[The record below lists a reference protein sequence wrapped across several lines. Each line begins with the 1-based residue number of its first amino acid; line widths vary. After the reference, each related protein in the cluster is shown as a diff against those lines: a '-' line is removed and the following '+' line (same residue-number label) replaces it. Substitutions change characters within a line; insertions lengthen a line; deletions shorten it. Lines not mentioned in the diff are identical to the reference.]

1 VPMSGVLELR
11 LGVTRGALA
20 PRAYTAAVNEI
31 TLSLEELDRVV
42 EPDPKSRVAWFV
54 ERTDWYESGPTI
66 QLRPDLQG
74 ARRSTEDVYRPGRA
88 LLAGITSLHTS
99 PKIPDDFTERTVKRM
114 AEVGA
119 LTLRH
124 ASGIQTIEVA
134 ELDRD
139 NTSTQIDERVDNNA
153 KLAVAQASLAYGS
166 VVGKLD
172 VISART
178 ARTRIGLV
186 TDYGPPVTCMV
197 DKIDPEV
204 YLHLFNSKVLV
215 SGILKRNVSGQIIRI
230 EADSLE
236 LQQAPSSVD
245 VEALRGALPNPSG
258 MSVAEYLEQQRG
270 R

>member
-1 VPMSGVLELR
+1 MPGVLELR

-42 EPDPKSRVAWFV
+42 EPDPKARVAWFV

-74 ARRSTEDVYRPGRA
+74 AHRSTEDLYRPGRA
-88 LLAGITSLHTS
+88 LLAGIASLHTT

-119 LTLRH
+119 LTQRR

-134 ELDRD
+134 ELDHD
-139 NTSTQIDERVDNNA
+139 NTSVQIDERVDNNA
-153 KLAVAQASLAYGS
+153 KLAVAVASLAYGS

-178 ARTRIGLV
+178 ARTRVGLV
-186 TDYGPPVTCMV
+186 TGYGPPVTCMV
-197 DKIDPEV
+197 DKIDPDV

-215 SGILKRNVSGQIIRI
+215 AGILKRNVSGQIIRI

-258 MSVAEYLEQQRG
+258 MSVAEYLEQLRG